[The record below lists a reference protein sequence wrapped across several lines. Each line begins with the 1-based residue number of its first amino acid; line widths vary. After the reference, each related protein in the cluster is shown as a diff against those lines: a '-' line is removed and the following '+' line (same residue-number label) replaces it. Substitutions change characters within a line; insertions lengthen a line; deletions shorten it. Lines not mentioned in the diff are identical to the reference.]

1 MKLGNLLFDINE
13 DFLILIFFSNL
24 IWKINLNNTFA
35 IKNKVT
41 FSYAFSSQNSDVTLK
56 K

>member
-1 MKLGNLLFDINE
+1 MKLGNLLFDINK

-35 IKNKVT
+35 IKYKVLL
-41 FSYAFSSQNSDVTLK
+41 VTHWVLK
-56 K
+56 IVMSP